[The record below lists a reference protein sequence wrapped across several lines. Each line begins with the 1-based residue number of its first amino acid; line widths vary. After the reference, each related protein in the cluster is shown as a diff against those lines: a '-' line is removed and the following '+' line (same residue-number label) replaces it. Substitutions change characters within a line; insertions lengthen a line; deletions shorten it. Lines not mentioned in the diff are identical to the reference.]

1 MPADVDLALPVA
13 AQPSLEAVVQMGE
26 RAEELGYNRLWLPE
40 TWGRDAVT
48 ILAMIAERTEE
59 IGISNSV
66 FPVYS
71 RSPALVGQTAATL
84 QEASEGRYR
93 VGLGASSPFVI
104 GNWHG
109 YEFGNPIRRT
119 REYIDVVKQ
128 VFSGDV
134 VEYDG
139 EYFDLEGFRLRCD
152 PPEPAPPVD
161 VAAMG
166 PTFVEMTGRFADGW
180 EGIIYT
186 QDGLDARLDDLSRGA
201 DLGDRSTDDVRVTLA
216 RTGCVLDD
224 PERARELAV
233 QHTAFYL
240 GGMGTFYRDSLA
252 REGYEDLAHDIYD
265 AWQADERDE
274 AMRLVDENL
283 LETAPAGDREEARE
297 RLDAARRL
305 DGVDAIKVGF
315 PRGASVDEIMQTMEE
330 LAPEN

>member
-13 AQPSLEAVVQMGE
+13 AQPSLEAIIQMGE
-26 RAEELGYNRLWLPE
+26 RAEELGYNRLWFPE

-48 ILAMIAERTEE
+48 ILALIAERTEN

-66 FPVYS
+66 YPVYS
-71 RSPALVGQTAATL
+71 RSPALMGQTATTL

-93 VGLGASSPFVI
+93 LGLGASSPFVI
-104 GNWHG
+104 ENWHG
-109 YEFGNPIRRT
+109 YDFGNPIRRT
-119 REYIDVVKQ
+119 REYIDIVKQ
-128 VFSGDV
+128 VFSGEA

-139 EYFDLEGFRLRCD
+139 EYFDLEGFKLRCD
-152 PPEPAPPVD
+152 PPEPEPPVD

-180 EGIIYT
+180 EAIVYT
-186 QDGLDARLDDLSRGA
+186 QEGLESRLADLERGA
-201 DLGDRSTDDVRVTLA
+201 ELGNRSTNDVRVTLA
-216 RTGCVLDD
+216 RNGCVLDD
-224 PERARELAV
+224 AERARELTV

-240 GGMGTFYRDSLA
+240 GGMGIFYRDSLA

-265 AWQADERDE
+265 AWQDDCREE

-283 LETAPAGDREEARE
+283 LETAPAGDSDEARD
-297 RLDAARRL
+297 RLTEARKL

-315 PRGASVDEIMQTMEE
+315 PRGATVDEIMQTMEE

>member
-13 AQPSLEAVVQMGE
+13 AQPSLEAIVQMGE

-48 ILAMIAERTEE
+48 ILALIAERTEE

-66 FPVYS
+66 YPVYS
-71 RSPALVGQTAATL
+71 RSPALVGQTATTL
-84 QEASEGRYR
+84 QEASDGRYR
-93 VGLGASSPFVI
+93 VGLGASSPYVI

-109 YEFGNPIRRT
+109 DDFGNPIRRT

-152 PPEPAPPVD
+152 PPEPEPPVD

-180 EGIIYT
+180 EAIVYT
-186 QDGLDARLDDLSRGA
+186 GDGLESRLEDLEHGA
-201 DLGDRSTDDVRVTLA
+201 ELGDRSVDDVRVTLA
-216 RTGCVLDD
+216 RTACVLDD
-224 PERARELAV
+224 AERARELAV

-252 REGYEDLAHDIYD
+252 REGEEALAHDIYD
-265 AWQADERDE
+265 AWQEDRRGE
-274 AMRLVDENL
+274 AMELVDENL
-283 LETAPAGDREEARE
+283 LETAPTGNRAEAQE
-297 RLDAARRL
+297 RLEAARDL

-315 PRGASVDEIMQTMEE
+315 PRGATVDEIMQTMEE
-330 LAPEN
+330 LAPES

>member
-1 MPADVDLALPVA
+1 MPADVDLAMPVA
-13 AQPSLEAVVQMGE
+13 AQPSLEAIVQMGE
-26 RAEELGYNRLWLPE
+26 RAEELGYNRLWFPE

-48 ILAMIAERTEE
+48 ILALIAERTED

-66 FPVYS
+66 YPVYS
-71 RSPALVGQTAATL
+71 RSPALMGQTATTL

-93 VGLGASSPFVI
+93 LGLGASSPFVI
-104 GNWHG
+104 ENWHG
-109 YEFGNPIRRT
+109 YDFGNPIRRT
-119 REYIDVVKQ
+119 REYIDIVKQ
-128 VFSGDV
+128 VFSGEA

-139 EYFDLEGFRLRCD
+139 KYFDLEGFKLRCD
-152 PPEPAPPVD
+152 PPDPEPPVD

-180 EGIIYT
+180 EAIVYT
-186 QDGLDARLDDLSRGA
+186 QEGLESRLADLERGA
-201 DLGDRSTDDVRVTLA
+201 ELGDRSTNDVRVTLA
-216 RTGCVLDD
+216 RNGCVLDD
-224 PERARELAV
+224 AERARELTV

-252 REGYEDLAHDIYD
+252 REGYEGLAHDIYD
-265 AWQADERDE
+265 AWQDDRREE

-283 LETAPAGDREEARE
+283 LETAPAGDSDEARK
-297 RLDAARRL
+297 RLTVARKL

-315 PRGASVDEIMQTMEE
+315 PRGATVDEIMQTMEE

>member
-13 AQPSLEAVVQMGE
+13 AQPSLEAIIQMGE
-26 RAEELGYNRLWLPE
+26 RAEELGYNRLWFPE

-48 ILAMIAERTEE
+48 ILALIAERTEN

-66 FPVYS
+66 YPVYS
-71 RSPALVGQTAATL
+71 RSPALMGQTATTL

-93 VGLGASSPFVI
+93 LGLGASSPFVI
-104 GNWHG
+104 ENWHG
-109 YEFGNPIRRT
+109 YDFGNPIRRT
-119 REYIDVVKQ
+119 REYIDIVKQ
-128 VFSGDV
+128 VFSGEA

-139 EYFDLEGFRLRCD
+139 EYFDLEGFKLRCD
-152 PPEPAPPVD
+152 PPEPEPPVD

-180 EGIIYT
+180 EAIVYT
-186 QDGLDARLDDLSRGA
+186 QEGLESRLADLERGA
-201 DLGDRSTDDVRVTLA
+201 ELGNRSTNDVRVTLA
-216 RTGCVLDD
+216 RNGCVLDD
-224 PERARELAV
+224 AERARELTV

-240 GGMGTFYRDSLA
+240 GGMGIFYRDSLA

-265 AWQADERDE
+265 AWQDDCREE

-283 LETAPAGDREEARE
+283 LETAPAGDSDEARE
-297 RLDAARRL
+297 RLTEARKL

-315 PRGASVDEIMQTMEE
+315 PRGATVDEIMQTMEE